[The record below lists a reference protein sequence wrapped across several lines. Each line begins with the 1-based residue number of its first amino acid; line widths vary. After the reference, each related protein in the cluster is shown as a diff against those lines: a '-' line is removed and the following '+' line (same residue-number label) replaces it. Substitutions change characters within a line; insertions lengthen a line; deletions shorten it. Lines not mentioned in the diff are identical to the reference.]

1 MKAASARRNEIARL
15 WRKLQALDKEVSVDQ
30 PQKRPTRQPALTTLV
45 MELMTQVQQL
55 QRDIESL
62 KRQLTTQ
69 LSTGWWRLI
78 P

>member
-1 MKAASARRNEIARL
+1 MKAAIARRNEIPRL
-15 WRKLQALDKEVSVDQ
+15 LRKLQALEKEVSVDQ
-30 PQKRPTRQPALTTLV
+30 PPLRKTRQPALTSLV

-69 LSTGWWRLI
+69 LSTG
-78 P
+78 